1 MRSDMHL
8 NNIIIDWYKVSFR
21 RAHFENTSVICIG
34 GVIIEIHTCAP
45 IAKYFNFQAVFIW
58 TVCYYADYNVCHTCQ
73 GKVKIFKVLM
83 IQ

>member
-8 NNIIIDWYKVSFR
+8 NNIIIEWYKVSFR

-45 IAKYFNFQAVFIW
+45 IANYFNF
-58 TVCYYADYNVCHTCQ
+58 
-73 GKVKIFKVLM
+73 
-83 IQ
+83 